1 MNSRDILGKAFE
13 RILDQYGVKLRGDE
27 LAAKVSVNG
36 ICTKKQLVIIY
47 IKDGRILVSTY
58 LFCILRRY
66 IIVGFKVLVDN
77 ICTSIVIHADM
88 PKSRIK

>member
-47 IKDGRILVSTY
+47 I
-58 LFCILRRY
+58 
-66 IIVGFKVLVDN
+66 
-77 ICTSIVIHADM
+77 
-88 PKSRIK
+88 